1 MRTHAVRSLRQHDV
15 LAAVVTW
22 PEQDQHRGL
31 PTSLVGGKEPA
42 EELRLQ
48 LVQLSH
54 QMRHPV
60 RLADRRRS
68 SLASGQRPNL
78 DGPCL
83 YAGRRLDGVCHDSS
97 GESSYFNSSVAL
109 TGSISPSP

>member
-31 PTSLVGGKEPA
+31 PTSLVGGQETA

-48 LVQLSH
+48 VIQLSH
-54 QMRHPV
+54 QMGHPV

-68 SLASGQRPNL
+68 SPAGGWCPNL

-83 YAGRRLDGVCHDSS
+83 YAGRRLGGVCHDSP
-97 GESSYFNSSVAL
+97 GESSNFNSSVAL
-109 TGSISPSP
+109 TGSISP